1 MGTHDGDLN
10 LKSLLQDHVK
20 RSEHNYRKLMIG
32 SIMKKSI
39 ESNYAESS
47 SVIHQR
53 SLDICNSDR
62 LSDVL
67 DGCKR
72 GNALGWS

>member
-1 MGTHDGDLN
+1 
-10 LKSLLQDHVK
+10 
-20 RSEHNYRKLMIG
+20 MIG

-47 SVIHQR
+47 AVIHQR
-53 SLDICNSDR
+53 SMDICNSDR
-62 LSDVL
+62 LSYVL

>member
-1 MGTHDGDLN
+1 MCTDVVDLN

-20 RSEHNYRKLMIG
+20 RSEHNYRRQMIG

-47 SVIHQR
+47 AVIHQR
-53 SLDICNSDR
+53 SMDICNSDR
-62 LSDVL
+62 LSYVL